1 MFSNRPAFI
10 AIAVACI
17 TAAAGGAFMATRQN
31 GATEKRAAIEMP
43 AAPVA
48 APAKPVQ
55 EPEAVVSPAP
65 PAAAAAAPAPAPA
78 RPASAPAPRK
88 REEARQP
95 AKPAARPADTTT
107 ARNTQLPTL
116 DRSWPS
122 TPAQTQTP
130 SAPAIDQ
137 AQAPTVPATPVDD
150 HQVVEPPRAPEPPAK
165 TFEELTVAAD
175 SVIGVRME
183 TTITSETAKVEDKV
197 EARVV
202 RDVRSGGS
210 VAIPAGSRLLGSVIL
225 VERGG
230 KFKEQGRLG
239 IRFNT
244 LVLADGTRMPITT
257 ETITRLGEP
266 RGQSSAARI
275 GGGAVVGAILGAIA
289 GGAKGAAIGGAVGG
303 GAGTATVVTRDP
315 SEATLKS
322 GDEVTARILSPV
334 TVTVEK

>member
-1 MFSNRPAFI
+1 MFSNRLAFT
-10 AIAVACI
+10 ALAVACV

-31 GATEKRAAIEMP
+31 GATEKPAAIEMP
-43 AAPVA
+43 AAPVEA
-48 APAKPVQ
+48 SAKPVQ
-55 EPEAVVSPAP
+55 ETEAVVSPAP
-65 PAAAAAAPAPAPA
+65 PEAVSPAPVPAPAKPA
-78 RPASAPAPRK
+78 AAAPRK
-88 REEARQP
+88 REEVRQP
-95 AKPAARPADTTT
+95 AKATSKPADTTT

-116 DRSWPS
+116 DRGWPS

-130 SAPAIDQ
+130 N
-137 AQAPTVPATPVDD
+137 APTVDQAPSMPATPVED
-150 HQVVEPPRAPEPPAK
+150 HQVSEPPRAPEPPQK
-165 TFEELTVAAD
+165 VFEELTVGAD
-175 SVIGVRME
+175 SVIGIRME
-183 TTITSETAKVEDKV
+183 TTVSSETAKVEDRV

-202 RDVRSGGS
+202 RDVRSNGS
-210 VAIPAGSRLLGSVIL
+210 VAIPAGSRLLGTVVT

-244 LVLADGTRMPITT
+244 LVLADGTRLPVTT
-257 ETITRLGEP
+257 ETITRTGEP

-289 GGAKGAAIGGAVGG
+289 GGAKGAAIGAAAGG

-315 SEATLKS
+315 SEATLKT

>member
-1 MFSNRPAFI
+1 MFSNRLAFT
-10 AIAVACI
+10 ALAVACI

-31 GATEKRAAIEMP
+31 AATEKPAAIEMP
-43 AAPVA
+43 AAPVEA
-48 APAKPVQ
+48 SAKPVQ
-55 EPEAVVSPAP
+55 ETEAIVSPAP
-65 PAAAAAAPAPAPA
+65 SAAAAPAPAKPA
-78 RPASAPAPRK
+78 AAPRK
-88 REEARQP
+88 REEVRQP
-95 AKPAARPADTTT
+95 ARPAAKPAETAT

-116 DRSWPS
+116 ERGWPS
-122 TPAQTQTP
+122 TSAPTQTP
-130 SAPAIDQ
+130 SAPAVE
-137 AQAPTVPATPVDD
+137 QAPPVPATPIED
-150 HQVVEPPRAPEPPAK
+150 HQVAEPPRAPEPPERV
-165 TFEELTVAAD
+165 FEELTVSAD
-175 SVIGVRME
+175 SVIGVRVE
-183 TTITSETAKVEDKV
+183 TTVTSETAKVEDKV
-197 EARVV
+197 EARVI

-210 VAIPAGSRLLGSVIL
+210 IAIPAGSRLLGSVVI

-244 LVLADGTRMPITT
+244 LVLADGTRLPITT
-257 ETITRLGEP
+257 ETITRMGEP

-289 GGAKGAAIGGAVGG
+289 GGAKGAAIGAAAGG

-322 GDEVTARILSPV
+322 GDEITARILSPV

>member
-1 MFSNRPAFI
+1 MFSNRLAFT
-10 AIAVACI
+10 ALAVACV

-31 GATEKRAAIEMP
+31 RATEKPAAIEMP
-43 AAPVA
+43 AAPSEA
-48 APAKPVQ
+48 SAKPVQ
-55 EPEAVVSPAP
+55 ETEAVVSPAP
-65 PAAAAAAPAPAPA
+65 APAPVEVAAPAPVKPAPT
-78 RPASAPAPRK
+78 PAPRK
-88 REEARQP
+88 REEVRQP
-95 AKPAARPADTTT
+95 ARTASKPVDTT

-122 TPAQTQTP
+122 APAQTQSS
-130 SAPAIDQ
+130 SAPAVDQ
-137 AQAPTVPATPVDD
+137 APPPAAPVEE
-150 HQVVEPPRAPEPPAK
+150 HQVIEAPRAPEPPQK
-165 TFEELTVAAD
+165 VFEELVVGAD

-183 TTITSETAKVEDKV
+183 TTITSETAKVEDRV

-202 RDVRSGGS
+202 RDVRSSGS
-210 VAIPAGSRLLGSVIL
+210 VAIPAGSRLLGTVVT

-239 IRFNT
+239 VRFNT
-244 LVLADGTRMPITT
+244 LVLADGTRLPVTT
-257 ETITRLGEP
+257 ETITRFGEP

-289 GGAKGAAIGGAVGG
+289 GGAKGAAIGAAAGG

-322 GDEVTARILSPV
+322 GDEVTARLISPV
-334 TVTVEK
+334 TVTIEK

>member
-1 MFSNRPAFI
+1 MFSNRLAFM
-10 AIAVACI
+10 ALAVACVA
-17 TAAAGGAFMATRQN
+17 AAAGGAFMATRQN
-31 GATEKRAAIEMP
+31 GATEKPAAIELP
-43 AAPVA
+43 AAPVEA
-48 APAKPVQ
+48 SAKPVQ
-55 EPEAVVSPAP
+55 ETEAVVSPAP
-65 PAAAAAAPAPAPA
+65 LVSAPAPAPA
-78 RPASAPAPRK
+78 PSKPASAPRK
-88 REEARQP
+88 REEVRQP
-95 AKPAARPADTTT
+95 AKPAGRPVDNT

-130 SAPAIDQ
+130 SAPAVDP
-137 AQAPTVPATPVDD
+137 APPVPATPVDD
-150 HQVVEPPRAPEPPAK
+150 HQVAEPPRAPEPPQK
-165 TFEELTVAAD
+165 VFEEFTVAAD

-183 TTITSETAKVEDKV
+183 TTVSSETAKVEDKV

-202 RDVRSGGS
+202 RDVRSSGS
-210 VAIPAGSRLLGSVIL
+210 VAIPAGSRLLGTVVSVTP
-225 VERGG
+225 GG

-244 LVLADGTRMPITT
+244 LVLADGTRMPVTT
-257 ETITRLGEP
+257 ETISRVGDP

-303 GAGTATVVTRDP
+303 GAGTATVMTRDA
-315 SEATLKS
+315 SEATLKA

-334 TVTVEK
+334 TITVEK

>member
-1 MFSNRPAFI
+1 MFSNRLAFT
-10 AIAVACI
+10 ALAVACV
-17 TAAAGGAFMATRQN
+17 TAAAGGAFLATRQN
-31 GATEKRAAIEMP
+31 VATEKKAAIEAP
-43 AAPVA
+43 APVEA
-48 APAKPVQ
+48 AAKPVQ
-55 EPEAVVSPAP
+55 ETEAVVSPAP
-65 PAAAAAAPAPAPA
+65 AAAPAPASSPIASKPAPAPAARKRDEARPPA
-78 RPASAPAPRK
+78 RP
-88 REEARQP
+88 QG
-95 AKPAARPADTTT
+95 KPAENTT
-107 ARNTQLPTL
+107 ARNSQLPTL
-116 DRSWPS
+116 DHGWPS
-122 TPAQTQTP
+122 TPAPAQAP
-130 SAPAIDQ
+130 SAPPVEQ
-137 AQAPTVPATPVDD
+137 FPPVPATPVEDRS
-150 HQVVEPPRAPEPPAK
+150 VPEPPRAQEPPQK
-165 TFEELTVAAD
+165 LFEERTVAAD

-183 TTITSETAKVEDKV
+183 TTVSSETAKVEDKV

-202 RDVRSGGS
+202 RDVRAGGE
-210 VAIPAGSRLLGSVIL
+210 VAIPAGSRLLGTVVT

-244 LVLADGTRMPITT
+244 LVLADGTRLPITT
-257 ETITRLGEP
+257 ETITRMGEP

-334 TVTVEK
+334 TVTIEK

>member
-1 MFSNRPAFI
+1 MFSNRLAFT
-10 AIAVACI
+10 ALAVACT
-17 TAAAGGAFMATRQN
+17 TAAAGGAFLAMRQN
-31 GATEKRAAIEMP
+31 VASEKSPAIETP
-43 AAPVA
+43 AVPVEA
-48 APAKPVQ
+48 SAKPVQ
-55 EPEAVVSPAP
+55 ETEAVVSPAP
-65 PAAAAAAPAPAPA
+65 AAASAPAPVVSAK
-78 RPASAPAPRK
+78 PASAPAPRK
-88 REEARQP
+88 RDEPRLPARGES
-95 AKPAARPADTTT
+95 KPAENTT
-107 ARNTQLPTL
+107 ARNSQLPTL

-122 TPAQTQTP
+122 APAQTQTP
-130 SAPAIDQ
+130 GAPPVEQ
-137 AQAPTVPATPVDD
+137 FPPVPAAPVEDRS
-150 HQVVEPPRAPEPPAK
+150 VPEAPRAPEPPQK
-165 TFEELTVAAD
+165 IFEELTVAAD

-183 TTITSETAKVEDKV
+183 TTVSSETAKVEDKV

-202 RDVRSGGS
+202 RDVRTGGA
-210 VAIPAGSRLLGSVIL
+210 VAIPAGSRLLGSVVT

-244 LVLADGTRMPITT
+244 LVLADGTRQPITT
-257 ETITRLGEP
+257 ETITRFGEP

-289 GGAKGAAIGGAVGG
+289 GGAKGAAIGAAAGG

-334 TVTVEK
+334 TITVER